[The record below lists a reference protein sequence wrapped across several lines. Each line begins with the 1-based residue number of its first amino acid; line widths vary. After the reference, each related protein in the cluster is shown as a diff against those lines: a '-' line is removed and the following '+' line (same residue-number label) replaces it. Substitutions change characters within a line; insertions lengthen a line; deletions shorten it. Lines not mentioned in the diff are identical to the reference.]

1 MLSNAWAYIRYFI
14 FIARHWDI
22 RLAAFVVY
30 HEIKGEHKYKTRS
43 TGIDTLHSSLSAED
57 LQHASIYQP
66 VSFYIAELLFQQLP
80 FHITQT
86 GFLDAGCGKG
96 RTMAMAAYHG
106 FKQIE
111 GIDLSAAMIA
121 HTNTA
126 ISSWASYYPHASF
139 HAWQQNAMD
148 VQVPLHTSVIFL
160 FNPFDA
166 FVMQAFVKRVAESL
180 QQQPREMY
188 VLYCNPLY
196 KDIWE
201 AVGFESIFHSQKMHY
216 LEGAVLHFL
225 PK

>member
-1 MLSNAWAYIRYFI
+1 MLSNTWAYIRYFF
-14 FIARHWDI
+14 FIAWHWNI
-22 RLAAFVVY
+22 WLALFVIY
-30 HEIKGEHKYKTRS
+30 HEVKGEHQYKTRS
-43 TGIDTLHSSLSAED
+43 TGIDELNNSLSAEE

-80 FHITQT
+80 NRITQT
-86 GFLDAGCGKG
+86 GFVDAGCGKG
-96 RTMAMAAYHG
+96 RAMAMAAYQG
-106 FKQIE
+106 FTHVQ
-111 GIDLSAAMIA
+111 GFDLSHSMVAA
-121 HTNTA
+121 TNTA
-126 ISSWASYYPHASF
+126 VSSWKKFYPHCYF
-139 HAWQQNAMD
+139 HVWQQNAME
-148 VQVPLHTSVIFL
+148 VKIPLHTGVIFL

-166 FVMQAFVKRVAESL
+166 LVMQAFVQRVTESL
-180 QQQPREMY
+180 AQHPREMY

>member
-1 MLSNAWAYIRYFI
+1 MLSNAWAYLQYFF
-14 FIARHWDI
+14 FIAWHWNI
-22 RLAAFVVY
+22 RLAAFVIY

-43 TGIDTLHSSLSAED
+43 TGIDELRNSLTTAD

-106 FKQIE
+106 FTQVE
-111 GIDLSAAMIA
+111 GFDLSANMVAA
-121 HTNTA
+121 THTA
-126 ISSWASYYPHASF
+126 ISDWKRVYPHCHF
-139 HAWQQNAMD
+139 HVWQQNAME
-148 VQVPLHTSVIFL
+148 VELPQHIGVIFL

-166 FVMQAFVKRVAESL
+166 FVMQAFAQRVLESL
-180 QQQPREMY
+180 QEKPRDMY

-201 AVGFESIFHSQKMHY
+201 AAGFESIFHSQKMHY
-216 LEGAVLHFL
+216 LEGTVLRFL
-225 PK
+225 PQ